1 MDRAYFPYFLD
12 PKANI
17 FIVESS
23 LPNNNDKKKTYF
35 SEVIRVSQSQLTYSG
50 IVGIFFSSQPS

>member
-23 LPNNNDKKKTYF
+23 LPNNNDKKKHTSVKL
-35 SEVIRVSQSQLTYSG
+35 SESLKANLPTLEL
-50 IVGIFFSSQPS
+50 